1 MTLSQTILKQA
12 LSRPFKY
19 FERVDSTND
28 LAKAWLMAGAPEG
41 AAIIANEQTR
51 GRGRKRGRTWRTPPD
66 VALALSVILR
76 PPEVYLQRVNMIGV
90 LSVYDL
96 AHSVGCDNV
105 GIKWPNDVQV
115 NGKKISGV
123 LPEIV
128 WANGELVGVVLGIGV
143 NVRVS
148 FSDTVLRETAINLQD
163 IYEQRL
169 DRSQLLVELLYRIDH
184 WYGLIAT
191 PAVFS
196 SWKDRLNMLNQQV
209 KVEGIEGLAL
219 DVNADGA
226 LLLQD
231 KTGEIHQVM
240 AGDVIIPA
248 PIGTR

>member
-1 MTLSQTILKQA
+1 
-12 LSRPFKY
+12 
-19 FERVDSTND
+19 
-28 LAKAWLMAGAPEG
+28 
-41 AAIIANEQTR
+41 
-51 GRGRKRGRTWRTPPD
+51 
-66 VALALSVILR
+66 
-76 PPEVYLQRVNMIGV
+76 MIGV

-148 FSDTVLRETAINLQD
+148 FCDAELRERAINLQD
-163 IYEQRL
+163 ISEQRL
-169 DRSQLLVELLYRIDH
+169 DRSQLLAELLHRIDH
-184 WYGLIAT
+184 WHGLIAT

-196 SWKDRLNMLNQQV
+196 NWKKRLNMLNQPV
-209 KVEGIEGLAL
+209 KVEGIEGFAL

-231 KTGEIHQVM
+231 GSGEIHKVR
-240 AGDVIIPA
+240 AGEVIVPA